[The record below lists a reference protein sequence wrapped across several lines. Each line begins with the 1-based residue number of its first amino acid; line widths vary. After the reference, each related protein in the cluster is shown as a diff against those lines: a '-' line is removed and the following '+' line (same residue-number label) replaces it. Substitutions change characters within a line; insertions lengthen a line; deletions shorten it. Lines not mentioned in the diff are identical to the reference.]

1 MFAMSGIAAGAQ
13 TVSVDQG
20 ANWSAADRKEFYNQ
34 DQGSRI
40 MPLAWMRAL
49 VLPDGSGFLENG
61 LTRYGYLKNPDG
73 PDQDIPVGF
82 TVAKHQQTPS
92 IGMTCA
98 ACHTRQIE
106 VNGTAYRIDGGPAM
120 VDFQSFLKDLATAVG
135 SALSSAAAFDLFAD
149 KVIGAG
155 ASETDKQELK
165 IAVELWQLRFTTLT
179 SRALPDPAWGPGR
192 LDAVSMIFNRLTGLD
207 IGKPPDYL
215 IAENIYP
222 ADAPTRYPFLWNAAR
237 QDKTQWPGFADNG
250 NDLLGLARNLG
261 EVYGVFGVLH
271 PTKTSGLSLLNRDY
285 LGNNSA
291 NFEGLWRL
299 EELIWKIGPPKW
311 PWQINQTLADT
322 GKEIFDRP
330 SSGGGCVECHGI
342 RPGANRF
349 TIRGTWAT
357 PIQDVGTDN
366 RECKILARTVKT
378 GVMEGAKIPFLTD
391 RLKATDTA
399 FNVLSTVVL
408 GSIFQRVTSFGATS
422 TAGAA
427 TGEMAELPPQL
438 KQLEGAFRKVKP
450 PAPGLAT
457 SPGKSGC
464 GYEARVLQ
472 GIWAA
477 APYLHNGSVPTL
489 EALLLPA
496 SERPASF
503 KLGPNYDIAKVGLAS
518 QQTKFDHTLKTTDCS
533 AISSGNSR
541 CGHEYGMTLSE
552 PEREALLEYLK
563 TLARG
568 WRGTD
573 CISCLEPGWA
583 LCPTCQTIRLTNEG
597 ASHVHKTHS
606 GHHIDRRPVS
616 PRGAG
621 TNPTGATRYPLAVAE
636 HRAGSEKT
644 SRTCQR
650 CKYSVQQGQGSE
662 IQHT

>member
-1 MFAMSGIAAGAQ
+1 MTLGERWLARVTQTAVVVAMFAMSGSTAKAQ
-13 TVSVDQG
+13 TVTVDQG
-20 ANWSAADRKEFYNQ
+20 SGWTDAARSEFYTQ

-49 VLPDGSGFLENG
+49 MLPDGSGFLDDA
-61 LTRYGYLKNPDG
+61 LTRYGYLKNPNG
-73 PDQDIPVGF
+73 PEADVPVGF
-82 TVAKHQQTPS
+82 TIANHNDAPS
-92 IGMTCA
+92 IGMTCS

-120 VDFQSFLKDLATAVG
+120 VDFQSFLADLNTAVG
-135 SALSSAAAFDLFAD
+135 SALASDAAFDTFAD
-149 KVIGAG
+149 KVLGSA
-155 ASETDKQELK
+155 ASASAKQQLK
-165 IAVELWQLRFTTLT
+165 LAVELWHLRFSTLT
-179 SRALPDPAWGPGR
+179 SRALPEPAWGPGR
-192 LDAVSMIFNRLTGLD
+192 LDAVTMIFNRVTGLD
-207 IGKPPDYL
+207 IGEPPSYL

-261 EVYGVFGVLH
+261 EVYGVFAVLH
-271 PTKTSGLSLLNRDY
+271 PKKTNGFSLLNRDY

-311 PWQINQTLADT
+311 PWQIDQALADT

-330 SSGGGCVECHGI
+330 SSNGGCVECHGEK
-342 RPGANRF
+342 PGANRF

-378 GVMEGAKIPFLTD
+378 GIMEGAKIPFLTE

-399 FNVLSTVVL
+399 FNVLSTAVL
-408 GSIFQRVTSFGATS
+408 GSIFQKVTSFGTTSAT
-422 TAGAA
+422 GAA
-427 TGEMAELPPQL
+427 AGEMAELPPQL
-438 KQLEGAFRKVKP
+438 EQLEGAFRKVKP

-457 SPGKSGC
+457 SAAKSGC
-464 GYEARVLQ
+464 AYEARVLQ

-503 KLGPNYDIAKVGLAS
+503 KLGPSYDIARVGLAIE
-518 QQTKFDHTLKTTDCS
+518 QTRFDHTLETTDCS
-533 AISSGNSR
+533 DVSSGNSR
-541 CGHEYGMTLSE
+541 CGHEYGMALGE
-552 PEREALLEYLK
+552 QERAALLEYLK
-563 TLARG
+563 TL
-568 WRGTD
+568 
-573 CISCLEPGWA
+573 
-583 LCPTCQTIRLTNEG
+583 
-597 ASHVHKTHS
+597 
-606 GHHIDRRPVS
+606 
-616 PRGAG
+616 
-621 TNPTGATRYPLAVAE
+621 
-636 HRAGSEKT
+636 
-644 SRTCQR
+644 
-650 CKYSVQQGQGSE
+650 
-662 IQHT
+662 